1 MNCKVCNTR
10 LGAGDRSCPNCG
22 NEVRGAGGS
31 YLRASERSSL
41 PAANLSTAR
50 DEPEAEE
57 DVELELDEVTNDP
70 ERGPGASGSSGA
82 GASGSGV
89 SGSGAASSGASG
101 SGAVRPPPKP
111 SRAAKPQREHKP
123 VKRKPA
129 GAAPL
134 FSPDAGSMRAMLA
147 EQPEILEPGLRL
159 YTNDEG
165 VAVGA
170 RYRTDVG
177 DIDLLASDRRGD
189 LVVVMISE
197 KEQAEGE
204 DLVSEVLRRL
214 GWVRKHLGDGKTKV
228 RGIVLC
234 VDVPE
239 DLSYAAA
246 AVIDTVAFKTYR
258 VALTFEDL
266 EV

>member
-41 PAANLSTAR
+41 PAASLSTAR
-50 DEPEAEE
+50 DEPEVE
-57 DVELELDEVTNDP
+57 DEVELELDEVTGDP
-70 ERGPGASGSSGA
+70 VPARSPATS
-82 GASGSGV
+82 V
-89 SGSGAASSGASG
+89 
-101 SGAVRPPPKP
+101 PPPTPTPTPTPTPSAARP
-111 SRAAKPQREHKP
+111 SRPTPKPPRGESKP
-123 VKRKPA
+123 VRRKPA

-134 FSPDAGSMRAMLA
+134 FSPDAASMRALLS
-147 EQPEILEPGLRL
+147 EQPEMLEPGLRVFA
-159 YTNDEG
+159 NDEG

-170 RYRTDVG
+170 GYATDVG
-177 DIDLLASDRRGD
+177 TIDLLATDRRGD

-197 KEQAEGE
+197 KEETEGE

-214 GWVRKHLGDGKTKV
+214 GWVRKHLGGGKKKV

>member
-1 MNCKVCNTR
+1 VFT
-10 LGAGDRSCPNCG
+10 D
-22 NEVRGAGGS
+22 
-31 YLRASERSSL
+31 
-41 PAANLSTAR
+41 
-50 DEPEAEE
+50 
-57 DVELELDEVTNDP
+57 
-70 ERGPGASGSSGA
+70 
-82 GASGSGV
+82 
-89 SGSGAASSGASG
+89 
-101 SGAVRPPPKP
+101 
-111 SRAAKPQREHKP
+111 
-123 VKRKPA
+123 
-129 GAAPL
+129 
-134 FSPDAGSMRAMLA
+134 
-147 EQPEILEPGLRL
+147 
-159 YTNDEG
+159 DEG
-165 VAVGA
+165 AAVGA
-170 RYRTDVG
+170 GYATDVG

-197 KEQAEGE
+197 KEETEGE

-214 GWVRKHLGDGKTKV
+214 GWVRKHLGGGKKKV